1 VHPSRLVRALFVCAA
16 FAISTTAFGGPLRV
30 QSIVIDPPS
39 VMSGQP
45 VGATIT
51 LNGPAGKNGAS
62 VTLASSNSGAVT
74 APASLFFPQGQSSI
88 SMTMP
93 SHGVATNTTVTIT
106 ATLGISVS
114 ANVTVLPA
122 RVQQIMGGTG
132 GYGGI
137 PQTMT
142 IYLTGE
148 APPGGATVTFGSTDP
163 SLAQPQASVVVPAG
177 LNFAQ
182 FTLTTYPTH
191 TRTRVWISATHL
203 GTVDTDFEVAPPDLM
218 SVTVSPGQVTGGVDT
233 ATVSVNLT
241 SPAPAGGIVIEMTS
255 SDPTVV
261 PVPSAVVV
269 PEGASSTSFAV
280 TPATVAATTNVT
292 ITGYRNFYFYQSTT
306 LQVNP

>member
-1 VHPSRLVRALFVCAA
+1 MQPSRLVRALFVCAVLVLT
-16 FAISTTAFGGPLRV
+16 TTAFGGPLRV
-30 QSIVIDPPS
+30 QSIVFDPTS

-45 VGATIT
+45 TGATVT

-62 VTLASSNSGAVT
+62 VTLTSSNPGAVT
-74 APASLFFPQGQSSI
+74 APASLFFPQGQSSVYAP
-88 SMTMP
+88 MQ

-137 PQTMT
+137 PQTMVVY
-142 IYLTGE
+142 ITGE

-163 SLAQPQASVVVPAG
+163 TLAQPQASVVVPAG
-177 LNFAQ
+177 LNYAQ
-182 FTLTTYPTH
+182 FTLTTYPTN
-191 TRTRVWISATHL
+191 TRTRVWISATLL
-203 GTVDTDFEVAPPDLM
+203 GTVDTDFDVAPPDLM

-233 ATVSVNLT
+233 ATVGVNLT

-261 PVPSAVVV
+261 SVPSAVVV
-269 PEGASSTSFAV
+269 PAGSSSTSFAV
-280 TPATVAATTNVT
+280 TPATVPSTTNVV
-292 ITGYRNFYFYQSTT
+292 INGYRNFYFYQSTT